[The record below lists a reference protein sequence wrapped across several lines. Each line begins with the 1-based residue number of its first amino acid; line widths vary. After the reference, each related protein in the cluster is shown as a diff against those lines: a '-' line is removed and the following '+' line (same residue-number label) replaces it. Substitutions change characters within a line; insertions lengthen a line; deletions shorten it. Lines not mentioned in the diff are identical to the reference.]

1 MPLAHHLRDLHSRAA
16 LHHCPICHQWF
27 TRTQD
32 IFRHLKKQH
41 PLTKIQDSL
50 RADWLQARTAAA
62 RSPCSWRKTLASY
75 KTQHVAACPVLQ
87 QAITL
92 RLLVRHELGL
102 SCGHR
107 HDSTGCQDEGG
118 SGRAAT
124 PPMLGRRLDV
134 PSRSGVLLEAPQSAG
149 RGRARRQEQQ
159 QVGAAGIQGWFRPRG
174 QGQRQPGQ
182 LPGPPVSAAPGS
194 SAPDEVRCVQATGLH
209 PQACW
214 RTELSP
220 EESGQGGGRM
230 KRGAD
235 KADASGGCNRTV
247 IEAAGRNIPG

>member
-41 PLTKIQDSL
+41 PLTKIQNSM

-62 RSPCSWRKTLASY
+62 RSPCSWCKASASY

-87 QAITL
+87 QTITL

-107 HDSTGCQDEGG
+107 HDPTGCPDEG
-118 SGRAAT
+118 SPGRAAA
-124 PPMLGRRLDV
+124 PPASSAGAKTRRLEQIRN
-134 PSRSGVLLEAPQSAG
+134 PPRSATACRRRETAKTRTTTSG
-149 RGRARRQEQQ
+149 RGRN
-159 QVGAAGIQGWFRPRG
+159 PRV
-174 QGQRQPGQ
+174 
-182 LPGPPVSAAPGS
+182 VSAAGAGARETRPAPRTARLS
-194 SAPDEVRCVQATGLH
+194 SAKHL
-209 PQACW
+209 
-214 RTELSP
+214 
-220 EESGQGGGRM
+220 
-230 KRGAD
+230 GA
-235 KADASGGCNRTV
+235 
-247 IEAAGRNIPG
+247 